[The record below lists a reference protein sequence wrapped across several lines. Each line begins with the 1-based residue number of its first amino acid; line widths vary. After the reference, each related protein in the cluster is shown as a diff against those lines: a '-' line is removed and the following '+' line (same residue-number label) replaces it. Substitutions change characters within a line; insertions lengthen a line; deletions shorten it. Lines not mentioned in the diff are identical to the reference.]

1 LPFANPGHAGIGA
14 EHLSMKYAKQFRVKP
29 GEKVK
34 LRKIPTDVHGRYGD
48 KKEIAAKLEKCT
60 NRLRKMQYLLYA
72 EGKRSLLICLQALD
86 AAGKDGTITHVL
98 GAMNPQGTHVHG
110 FKAPSKEEL
119 SHDFL
124 WRIAQQT
131 PRKGEVAIFNRSH
144 YEDVLVV
151 RVHKL
156 VPKSIWSERY
166 DLINDF
172 EKGLVANGTHIIKFF
187 LHIDKDEQLRRF
199 KKRLDDT
206 ARRWKISESDYSE
219 RELWDEYT
227 KAYQDAL
234 SKTSTKHAP
243 WYVIPANDKMFRN
256 LAITR
261 IIVEALESLDMK
273 FPAPTV
279 GIKDVKR
286 KYHAAEAEAKSSNV
300 KNISRRAE
308 VSSTTP

>member
-1 LPFANPGHAGIGA
+1 MSF
-14 EHLSMKYAKQFRVKP
+14 SKRYRVKP
-29 GEKVK
+29 GEKVR
-34 LRKIPTDVHGRYGD
+34 LGRFRTRPKGHRGD
-48 KKEIAAKLEKCT
+48 EKTLASKLEKSKE
-60 NRLRKMQYLLYA
+60 RLAELQYLLYA

-98 GAMNPQGTHVHG
+98 NAMNSQGTHVHS

-124 WRIAQQT
+124 WRIAQKT

-156 VPKSIWSERY
+156 VPRRVWSERY

-172 EKGLVANGTHIIKFF
+172 EKGLTANGTEIVKFF

-199 KKRLDDT
+199 KSRIDDRT
-206 ARRWKISESDYSE
+206 RRWKISESDYSE
-219 RELWDEYT
+219 RALWDDYT
-227 KAYQDAL
+227 KAYEDVL
-234 SKTSTKHAP
+234 SKTSTRHAP
-243 WYVIPANDKMFRN
+243 WYVIPANNKTYRN
-256 LAITR
+256 LAISR
-261 IIVEALESLDMK
+261 ILVERLEALDMR

-279 GIKDVKR
+279 RIKDLRR
-286 KYHAAEAEAKSSNV
+286 KFHAAQLDDKTP
-300 KNISRRAE
+300 KRTRRVVA
-308 VSSTTP
+308 

>member
-1 LPFANPGHAGIGA
+1 MNFSKA
-14 EHLSMKYAKQFRVKP
+14 YRVKP

-34 LRKIPTDVHGRYGD
+34 LRRLATRPKRHHLDE
-48 KKEIAAKLEKCT
+48 KAMSAKLQKSNEK
-60 NRLRKMQYLLYA
+60 LAELQYLLYA

-98 GAMNPQGTHVHG
+98 NAMNSQGTRVHS
-110 FKAPSKEEL
+110 FKAPSKDEL
-119 SHDFL
+119 AHDFL
-124 WRIAQQT
+124 WRIAQKT

-156 VPKSIWSERY
+156 VPRRVWSARY

-172 EKGLVANGTHIIKFF
+172 EKGLVANGTEIVKFF

-199 KKRLDDT
+199 KSRIDDRT
-206 ARRWKISESDYSE
+206 RRWKISESDYSE

-227 KAYQDAL
+227 NAYEDVL
-234 SKTSTKHAP
+234 SRTSTRHAP
-243 WYVIPANDKMFRN
+243 WYVIPANNKMYRN
-256 LAITR
+256 LAISR
-261 IIVEALESLDMK
+261 ILVERLEALEMR

-279 GIKDVKR
+279 GIKDLRR
-286 KYHAAEAEAKSSNV
+286 KFHAAEMDDKSS
-300 KNISRRAE
+300 RRRRGIVA
-308 VSSTTP
+308 

>member
-1 LPFANPGHAGIGA
+1 
-14 EHLSMKYAKQFRVKP
+14 VKP

-34 LRKIPTDVHGRYGD
+34 LRRLATRPKRHHLDE
-48 KKEIAAKLEKCT
+48 KAMSAKLQKSNEK
-60 NRLRKMQYLLYA
+60 LAELQYLLYA

-98 GAMNPQGTHVHG
+98 NAMNSQGTRVHS
-110 FKAPSKEEL
+110 FKAPSKDEL
-119 SHDFL
+119 AHDFL
-124 WRIAQQT
+124 WRIAQKT

-156 VPKSIWSERY
+156 VPRRVWSARY

-172 EKGLVANGTHIIKFF
+172 EKGLVANGTEIVKFF

-199 KKRLDDT
+199 KSRIDDRT
-206 ARRWKISESDYSE
+206 RRWKISESDYSE

-227 KAYQDAL
+227 NAYEDVL
-234 SKTSTKHAP
+234 SRTSTRHAP
-243 WYVIPANDKMFRN
+243 WYVIPANNKMYRN
-256 LAITR
+256 LAISR
-261 IIVEALESLDMK
+261 ILVERLEALEMR

-279 GIKDVKR
+279 GIKDLRR
-286 KYHAAEAEAKSSNV
+286 KFHAAEMDDKSS
-300 KNISRRAE
+300 RRRRGIVA
-308 VSSTTP
+308 